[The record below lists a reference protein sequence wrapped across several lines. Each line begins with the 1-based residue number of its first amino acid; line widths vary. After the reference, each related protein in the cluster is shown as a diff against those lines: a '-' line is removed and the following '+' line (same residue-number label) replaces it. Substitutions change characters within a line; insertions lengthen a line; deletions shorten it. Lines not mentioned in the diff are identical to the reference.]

1 MSHYNNSGGCNNLAY
16 HDSDTLEIDR
26 SPSRKSQSH
35 HSNPH
40 GNPYPRDDGAVGQRG
55 RSDLQQLPGGGQ
67 SSYDEAQ
74 GRVPWGG
81 WQEGSWR
88 GRDSIPMGLLPPRSE
103 SPQCQQHDLN
113 HSGYQIDQATHSDT
127 TPPARLPSATS
138 GHVSMRFRGSRRMS
152 LFPVGEAALG
162 NLGLS
167 EDDIRNEMENEE
179 QNLVKELVA
188 MSTRDR
194 IKAIRDLPMSF
205 DDKKHIR
212 GQVLAFKS
220 FKKSRQ
226 LNCFADCSKT
236 VSLSFRRCG
245 ANMTLARQTLELWRG
260 TMKEVGGKFG
270 TGVLSYFKFLKWL
283 LMFNIFSFL
292 VNFGFI
298 TIPQLIYD
306 TKPDIPSRVSFK
318 GLEILTGAGYFSDT
332 VMYYG
337 GYSNE
342 TQGTEGWSEYNMQL
356 AYFFT
361 IAAYMVLCGAAL
373 IYSMASSFRKKYVL
387 ADSGLGGAW
396 QLLCS
401 WDFSVTNERAV
412 RQRKNNLRIQLKE
425 SLSEKI
431 QVALLPLTER
441 LKHYGVFLG
450 TWLLSTGVTLGSG
463 AGVYFLCQ
471 YDKGRTTPSADN
483 ASSSLLDEAATLL
496 LPFVVSLINLVI
508 PLCYSLFKKIEHYS
522 NPRMQVYAMIVRNV
536 ILKMSILGILCHYW
550 MKDVANTFSCWESRV
565 GQALY
570 RLVIMDFL
578 FIMLGSFFGEF
589 LSKVIGT
596 KCIQSLGVPE
606 FDVARNV
613 LDLIYAQTLAWI
625 GIYFSPLLPVIQ
637 IIKFFILFYLKKV
650 SLTQNCQPPRRAG
663 RAAQMQTIFI
673 AILFFPSFVGALSM
687 VAYTVWTLPPSKDCG
702 PFRGLSTTFSAVQI
716 WMDGLEGVAASQWT
730 VWIYQ
735 HVIRSEIF
743 YFLVSLITLVF
754 IYVFRQITQGR
765 KLLIILLRQQIVN
778 EGKDKAF
785 LLEKLQ
791 NLQKSKQNKPKKKKQ
806 VRKRQ
811 ENESSTGM
819 LQALLARQRLE
830 QEDVDSSSSF
840 GVPMS
845 SDHSVSTTSSAMI
858 QAMLARKHAEDQD
871 VASYRGVPFPADP
884 APASSSALIQAM
896 QARQHAE
903 DQDVASYRGVPFP
916 TDPAPAS
923 SSALIQAMQ
932 ARQMAESQNE
942 DEFYRAPVQSQNPV
956 NALPSTMI
964 QVMQARQRAESQQEE
979 DEFYRAPVHSEHP
992 VSSTSSAMMQVMQAR
1007 QRAEEE
1013 ESEFYRAPASSQHP
1027 DASGSGSALIQA
1039 MLARQQVEEEYGD
1052 RY

>member
-1 MSHYNNSGGCNNLAY
+1 MSHYNNTGVYNNPAY

-40 GNPYPRDDGAVGQRG
+40 GNPYPRDDGAGGQRG
-55 RSDLQQLPGGGQ
+55 RSDLQQLPGGVQ
-67 SSYDEAQ
+67 SSYNDAQ
-74 GRVPWGG
+74 ERVPWGG

-103 SPQCQQHDLN
+103 SPRWQQHDLS
-113 HSGYQIDQATHSDT
+113 HSGYQIDQATHYDT
-127 TPPARLPSATS
+127 TPPVRLPSATS
-138 GHVSMRFRGSRRMS
+138 GHVSMRFRGSRKMS

-194 IKAIRDLPMSF
+194 IKATRDLPMSF

-212 GQVLAFKS
+212 GQVLALKS

-226 LNCFADCSKT
+226 LNCFSDCSTT
-236 VSLSFRRCG
+236 VSLAFRRCG
-245 ANMTLARQTLELWRG
+245 ANMTLAKQTLELWRG

-298 TIPQLIYD
+298 TIPQLIYHP
-306 TKPDIPSRVSFK
+306 TPDIPAGVSFK
-318 GLEILTGAGYFSDT
+318 GLEILTGAGYFSHT

-337 GYSNE
+337 GYSNK
-342 TQGTEGWSEYNMQL
+342 TQGTGGRSEYNMQL

-401 WDFSVTNERAV
+401 WDFSVTNEKAV

-425 SLSEKI
+425 SLSEKV

-450 TWLLSTGVTLGSG
+450 TWLLSTGMALGCG
-463 AGVYFLCQ
+463 ASVYFLCQ
-471 YDKGRTTPSADN
+471 YDTWRTRQSWDKTSG
-483 ASSSLLDEAATLL
+483 SLLEEAATLL
-496 LPFVVSLINLVI
+496 LPFVVSLINLVV
-508 PLCYSLFKKIEHYS
+508 PLFYSLFKKIEHYS
-522 NPRMQVYAMIVRNV
+522 NPRMQVYAIIVRNV
-536 ILKMSILGILCHYW
+536 ILKMSILGILCYHW
-550 MKDVANTFSCWESRV
+550 MKDVANTFSCWESIV

-589 LSKVIGT
+589 LSNVIGT

-625 GIYFSPLLPVIQ
+625 GIYFSNPVWFFPVIQ

-687 VAYTVWTLPPSKDCG
+687 VAYTVWTLPPSDKCG
-702 PFRGLSTTFSAVQI
+702 PFRGLNTTFSAIQI
-716 WMDGLEGVAASQWT
+716 WMDDLNRVDAFQWT

-743 YFLVSLITLVF
+743 YFLVSLIILVF
-754 IYVFRQITQGR
+754 IYIFRQITQGR
-765 KLLIILLRQQIVN
+765 QLLITLLRQQIVN

-791 NLQKSKQNKPKKKKQ
+791 TLQKSKQNKQKNKKQ
-806 VRKRQ
+806 VRKRP
-811 ENESSTGM
+811 ENESSSGM
-819 LQALLARQRLE
+819 LQALIARQRLE
-830 QEDVDSSSSF
+830 QENGDSSSSF
-840 GVPMS
+840 GVPMPS
-845 SDHSVSTTSSAMI
+845 GHSVSTTSSAIM
-858 QAMLARKHAEDQD
+858 QAMLARQYAEDQD
-871 VASYRGVPFPADP
+871 VASYRGVPFPADQTP
-884 APASSSALIQAM
+884 APSSALIQAM
-896 QARQHAE
+896 QARQ
-903 DQDVASYRGVPFP
+903 R
-916 TDPAPAS
+916 
-923 SSALIQAMQ
+923 
-932 ARQMAESQNE
+932 AESQNE

-956 NALPSTMI
+956 NALPSAMI
-964 QVMQARQRAESQQEE
+964 QVMQARQRAESEQEE
-979 DEFYRAPVHSEHP
+979 DQFYRTPVHSEHP
-992 VSSTSSAMMQVMQAR
+992 VSS
-1007 QRAEEE
+1007 
-1013 ESEFYRAPASSQHP
+1013 HP
-1027 DASGSGSALIQA
+1027 V
-1039 MLARQQVEEEYGD
+1039 R
-1052 RY
+1052 

>member
-1 MSHYNNSGGCNNLAY
+1 MSHYNNTGVYNNPAY

-40 GNPYPRDDGAVGQRG
+40 GNPYPRDDGAGGQRG
-55 RSDLQQLPGGGQ
+55 RSDLQQLPGGVQ
-67 SSYDEAQ
+67 SSYNDAQ
-74 GRVPWGG
+74 ERVPWGG

-88 GRDSIPMGLLPPRSE
+88 GRDSIPMGLLPPRSD
-103 SPQCQQHDLN
+103 SPRWQQHDLN
-113 HSGYQIDQATHSDT
+113 HSGYQIEQETHYDT
-127 TPPARLPSATS
+127 TPPVRLPSATS
-138 GHVSMRFRGSRRMS
+138 GHVSMRFRGSRKMS

-188 MSTRDR
+188 MSTRDT

-212 GQVLAFKS
+212 GQVLALKS

-226 LNCFADCSKT
+226 LNCFSDCST
-236 VSLSFRRCG
+236 TISL
-245 ANMTLARQTLELWRG
+245 
-260 TMKEVGGKFG
+260 
-270 TGVLSYFKFLKWL
+270 
-283 LMFNIFSFL
+283 
-292 VNFGFI
+292 
-298 TIPQLIYD
+298 
-306 TKPDIPSRVSFK
+306 
-318 GLEILTGAGYFSDT
+318 GYFSHT

-337 GYSNE
+337 GYSNK
-342 TQGTEGWSEYNMQL
+342 TQGTGGRSEYNMQL

-401 WDFSVTNERAV
+401 WDFSVTNEKAV

-425 SLSEKI
+425 SLSEKV

-441 LKHYGVFLG
+441 MKHYGVFLG
-450 TWLLSTGVTLGSG
+450 TWLLSTGMALGCG
-463 AGVYFLCQ
+463 ASVYFLCQ
-471 YDKGRTTPSADN
+471 YDTWRTKQSPDK
-483 ASSSLLDEAATLL
+483 ASGSLLEEAATLL
-496 LPFVVSLINLVI
+496 LPFVVSLINLVV
-508 PLCYSLFKKIEHYS
+508 PLFYSLFKKIEHYS
-522 NPRMQVYAMIVRNV
+522 NPRMQVYAIIVRNV
-536 ILKMSILGILCHYW
+536 ILKMSILGILCSYW
-550 MKDVANTFSCWESRV
+550 MKDVANTFSCWESIV

-589 LSKVIGT
+589 LSNVIGT

-687 VAYTVWTLPPSKDCG
+687 VAYTVWTLPPSDKCG
-702 PFRGLSTTFSAVQI
+702 PFRGLNTTFSAIQI
-716 WMDGLEGVAASQWT
+716 WMDDLNRVDAFQWT

-735 HVIRSEIF
+735 HIIRSEIF
-743 YFLVSLITLVF
+743 YFLVSLIILVF
-754 IYVFRQITQGR
+754 IYIFRQITQGR
-765 KLLIILLRQQIVN
+765 QLLITLLRQQIVN

-791 NLQKSKQNKPKKKKQ
+791 NLQKSKQNKLKKKKQ

-819 LQALLARQRLE
+819 LQALIARQRLE
-830 QEDVDSSSSF
+830 QENGDSSSSF
-840 GVPMS
+840 GVPMPS
-845 SDHSVSTTSSAMI
+845 GHSVSTTSSAMM
-858 QAMLARKHAEDQD
+858 QAMLARQYAEDQD
-871 VASYRGVPFPADP
+871 VASYRGVPFPADQTP
-884 APASSSALIQAM
+884 APSSALIQAM
-896 QARQHAE
+896 QARQ
-903 DQDVASYRGVPFP
+903 R
-916 TDPAPAS
+916 
-923 SSALIQAMQ
+923 
-932 ARQMAESQNE
+932 AESQNE

-956 NALPSTMI
+956 NALPSAMI
-964 QVMQARQRAESQQEE
+964 QVMQARQREESEQEE

-1027 DASGSGSALIQA
+1027 DASGTGSALIQA
-1039 MLARQQVEEEYGD
+1039 MLARQQVDEEYDD

>member
-1 MSHYNNSGGCNNLAY
+1 MSHYNNTGGYNNTAY

-40 GNPYPRDDGAVGQRG
+40 GNPYPRDDGAGGERG
-55 RSDLQQLPGGGQ
+55 RSDLQQLPGGVQ
-67 SSYDEAQ
+67 SSYDDAQ
-74 GRVPWGG
+74 ERVPWGG
-81 WQEGSWR
+81 RQEGSWR

-103 SPQCQQHDLN
+103 SPRWQQHDLN
-113 HSGYQIDQATHSDT
+113 HSGYQMDQATHYDT
-127 TPPARLPSATS
+127 TPPVRLPSATS
-138 GHVSMRFRGSRRMS
+138 GHVSMRFRGSRKMS

-179 QNLVKELVA
+179 HNLVQELVA

-212 GQVLAFKS
+212 GQVLALKS

-226 LNCFADCSKT
+226 LNCFSDCSKT
-236 VSLSFRRCG
+236 VSLAFRRCG

-298 TIPQLIYD
+298 TIPQLIFHP
-306 TKPDIPSRVSFK
+306 TPDIPAGVSFR
-318 GLEILTGAGYFSDT
+318 GLEILTGAGYFSHT

-337 GYSNE
+337 GYSNK
-342 TQGTEGWSEYNMQL
+342 TQGTGGWPEYNMQL

-387 ADSGLGGAW
+387 ADSGLGGTW

-401 WDFSVTNERAV
+401 WDFSVTNEKAV

-425 SLSEKI
+425 SLSEKV

-450 TWLLSTGVTLGSG
+450 TWLLSTGMALGCG
-463 AGVYFLCQ
+463 ASVYFLCQ
-471 YDKGRTTPSADN
+471 YDTSRTRKSADK
-483 ASSSLLDEAATLL
+483 ASGSLLEEATTLL
-496 LPFVVSLINLVI
+496 LPFVVSLINLVV
-508 PLCYSLFKKIEHYS
+508 PLFYSLFKKIEHYS
-522 NPRMQVYAMIVRNV
+522 NPRMQVYAIIVRNV
-536 ILKMSILGILCHYW
+536 ILKMSILAILCYYW
-550 MKDVANTFSCWESRV
+550 MKDVANTFSCWESIV

-578 FIMLGSFFGEF
+578 FVMLGSFFGEF
-589 LSKVIGT
+589 LSNVIGT

-687 VAYTVWTLPPSKDCG
+687 VAYTVWTLPPSDKCG
-702 PFRGLSTTFSAVQI
+702 PFRGLNTTFSAIQI
-716 WMDGLEGVAASQWT
+716 WIDDLNGVDGFQWT

-743 YFLVSLITLVF
+743 YFLVSLIILVF
-754 IYVFRQITQGR
+754 IYIFRQITQGR
-765 KLLIILLRQQIVN
+765 QLLIILLRQQIVN

-791 NLQKSKQNKPKKKKQ
+791 TLQKSKQNKQKKKKQ
-806 VRKRQ
+806 VRKRR

-819 LQALLARQRLE
+819 QQALIARQRLE
-830 QEDVDSSSSF
+830 QENGDSSSSF
-840 GVPMS
+840 GVPMPS
-845 SDHSVSTTSSAMI
+845 GHSVSTTSSAMM
-858 QAMLARKHAEDQD
+858 QAMLARQYAEDQD
-871 VASYRGVPFPADP
+871 VASYRGVPFPADQT
-884 APASSSALIQAM
+884 PASSSALIQAM
-896 QARQHAE
+896 QARQK
-903 DQDVASYRGVPFP
+903 
-916 TDPAPAS
+916 
-923 SSALIQAMQ
+923 
-932 ARQMAESQNE
+932 AESQNE

-956 NALPSTMI
+956 NALPSAMI
-964 QVMQARQRAESQQEE
+964 QVMQARQRAESEQEE

-1013 ESEFYRAPASSQHP
+1013 ESECYRAPASSQHP
-1027 DASGSGSALIQA
+1027 DASGTGSALIQA

>member
-1 MSHYNNSGGCNNLAY
+1 MSHYNNTGGYNNPGY

-26 SPSRKSQSH
+26 SPSRKSQSR
-35 HSNPH
+35 HSKPH
-40 GNPYPRDDGAVGQRG
+40 GNPYPRDDGAGGERG
-55 RSDLQQLPGGGQ
+55 RSDLQQLPGGVQ
-67 SSYDEAQ
+67 SSYDDAQ
-74 GRVPWGG
+74 ERVPWGG

-103 SPQCQQHDLN
+103 SPRWQQHDL
-113 HSGYQIDQATHSDT
+113 S
-127 TPPARLPSATS
+127 
-138 GHVSMRFRGSRRMS
+138 HVSMRFRGSRKMS

-179 QNLVKELVA
+179 QNLVQELVA

-212 GQVLAFKS
+212 GQVLALKS

-236 VSLSFRRCG
+236 VSLAFRRCG
-245 ANMTLARQTLELWRG
+245 ANMTLAKQTLELWRG

-298 TIPQLIYD
+298 TIPQLIYHP
-306 TKPDIPSRVSFK
+306 TPDIPAGVSFK
-318 GLEILTGAGYFSDT
+318 GLEILTGAGYFSHT
-332 VMYYG
+332 MMYYG
-337 GYSNE
+337 GYSNK
-342 TQGTEGWSEYNMQL
+342 TQGTGGRSEYNMQL

-401 WDFSVTNERAV
+401 WDFSVTNEKAV

-425 SLSEKI
+425 SLSEKF

-450 TWLLSTGVTLGSG
+450 TWLLSTGMALGCG
-463 AGVYFLCQ
+463 ASVYFLCQ
-471 YDKGRTTPSADN
+471 YDTWRTRQSGDT
-483 ASSSLLDEAATLL
+483 ASGSLLEEAATLL
-496 LPFVVSLINLVI
+496 LPFVVSLINLVV
-508 PLCYSLFKKIEHYS
+508 PLFYSLFKKIEHYS
-522 NPRMQVYAMIVRNV
+522 NPRMQVYAIIVRNV
-536 ILKMSILGILCHYW
+536 ILKLSILGILCYYW
-550 MKDVANTFSCWESRV
+550 MKDVANTFSCWESIV

-589 LSKVIGT
+589 LSNVIGT

-687 VAYTVWTLPPSKDCG
+687 VAYTVWTLPPSDKCG
-702 PFRGLSTTFSAVQI
+702 PFRGLNTTFSAIQI
-716 WMDGLEGVAASQWT
+716 WMDDLNRVDAFQWT

-743 YFLVSLITLVF
+743 YFLVSLIILVF
-754 IYVFRQITQGR
+754 IYIFRQITQGR
-765 KLLIILLRQQIVN
+765 QLLIILLRQQIVN

-791 NLQKSKQNKPKKKKQ
+791 NLQKSKQNKQKKKKQ

-811 ENESSTGM
+811 ENESSSGM
-819 LQALLARQRLE
+819 LQALIARQRLE
-830 QEDVDSSSSF
+830 QENGDSSSSF
-840 GVPMS
+840 GVPMPS
-845 SDHSVSTTSSAMI
+845 GHSVSTTSSAMM
-858 QAMLARKHAEDQD
+858 QAMLARQYAEDQD
-871 VASYRGVPFPADP
+871 VASYRGVPFPADQTP
-884 APASSSALIQAM
+884 APSSALIQAM
-896 QARQHAE
+896 QARQ
-903 DQDVASYRGVPFP
+903 R
-916 TDPAPAS
+916 
-923 SSALIQAMQ
+923 
-932 ARQMAESQNE
+932 AESQNE
-942 DEFYRAPVQSQNPV
+942 DEFYREPVQSQNPV
-956 NALPSTMI
+956 NALPSAMI
-964 QVMQARQRAESQQEE
+964 QVMQARQRAESEQEE

-992 VSSTSSAMMQVMQAR
+992 VSSTPSAMMQVMQAR

-1027 DASGSGSALIQA
+1027 DASGTGSALIQA
-1039 MLARQQVEEEYGD
+1039 MLARQQVEEDTEHDRELNHLGGKKYGGQN
-1052 RY
+1052 